1 MELTKDQM
9 IELGKRLEANGVGKI
24 CPLCG
29 HNDLSIDSQ
38 IFSIRNEDDKVFD
51 FFTLICLKC
60 KVTLFFPAFLYR
72 LRVDGGVYPPDNSI
86 LK

>member
-9 IELGKRLEANGVGKI
+9 LELGKRLEANGVKKL

-29 HNDLSIDSQ
+29 NNDLSIDSQ
-38 IFSIRNEDDKVFD
+38 IFSIKNEDERLYD
-51 FFTLICLKC
+51 FFVFICPRC
-60 KVTLFFPAFLYR
+60 KVTFFFPALQYK
-72 LRVDGGVYPPDNSI
+72 LRVDGGIYPSDKTI